1 MLYEMRIGREI
12 VILAMLENKD
22 AFRLQEV
29 ALEDETGDCREF
41 SQSVWRIG
49 EDKVKLL
56 LARFDEAKDISS
68 ERYCILLSRVKFLQE
83 KVEGTG
89 IFKVDIAREHIEDVL
104 LGKVGG
110 GPCLESLRNI
120 EVPSFVFTCNDSH
133 AYIPFTN
140 SVSRSKG
147 NPLIL
152 VAEWRWKSA
161 AGFMI

>member
-12 VILAMLENKD
+12 VILAMLENED

-68 ERYCILLSRVKFLQE
+68 ERYCILLSCVKFLQTLLDE
-83 KVEGTG
+83 AVMVFVGFDADDVGTA
-89 IFKVDIAREHIEDVL
+89 ARQ
-104 LGKVGG
+104 
-110 GPCLESLRNI
+110 
-120 EVPSFVFTCNDSH
+120 
-133 AYIPFTN
+133 
-140 SVSRSKG
+140 
-147 NPLIL
+147 
-152 VAEWRWKSA
+152 
-161 AGFMI
+161 

>member
-1 MLYEMRIGREI
+1 MLRRK
-12 VILAMLENKD
+12 A
-22 AFRLQEV
+22 A
-29 ALEDETGDCREF
+29 ETGQRGK
-41 SQSVWRIG
+41 SLQM
-49 EDKVKLL
+49 
-56 LARFDEAKDISS
+56 RFDFDVPGGRSDLA
-68 ERYCILLSRVKFLQE
+68 CAV
-83 KVEGTG
+83 GTEVLRHADAAG
-89 IFKVDIAREHIEDVL
+89 I
-104 LGKVGG
+104 

-120 EVPSFVFTCNDSH
+120 EVPSFVFTSNDSH